1 MAKAKPAAEKRAK
14 STVVKSTTAKSTVK
28 SKPKANPLLTK
39 WKSRLGVPPFKA
51 IKPDHYRPAFDAAL
65 KAHEREIARIS
76 AARTRP
82 TFTNTIVALEKAG
95 AALGRV
101 SRVFFNL
108 ASSDTNP
115 ELQAIE
121 REMSPRLARHSTAIN
136 LDAGIFKRIDELHER
151 RATLKLDAEQ
161 LRLLERYHKQLVR
174 AGARLEALAKKRMG
188 DINERLATLGTQ
200 FAQNVLAEEQSF
212 RMELSG
218 EADLAGLPDFVRAA
232 AARMAA
238 DLGQPGKHIITLSRS
253 SIEPFL
259 QFSTRRDLRE
269 TAFKAWTRRGDNDND
284 HDNRA
289 IAAETIALRGE
300 RAALLGYRT
309 FADFRLDDAMAKSPA
324 AVRGLL
330 DEVWAAAVPQAGR
343 ERERLEDHARKE
355 GQNIRVEAWDW
366 RFYAERVRKAQFD
379 LDEGEIKPYLQ
390 LDRII
395 EAAFDT
401 ASRLFG
407 LTFKERNDL
416 GRYHPDV
423 RTFEVTDKD
432 GRHIGVFI
440 GDYFGR
446 PSKRSGAWMSTF
458 RGQRKLGAEERP
470 IVVNVMSFAR
480 GADGEPTL
488 LSFDDA
494 RTLFH
499 EFGHALHGL
508 LSDVTYP
515 SLACTAV
522 ATDFVELP
530 SQLYEHWL
538 SEPDVLK
545 CYALHYKT
553 GKPMP
558 QSLLDR
564 LKAARTFNQGF
575 ATVEYVASAIA
586 DLELH
591 SLDDPKGL
599 DIRHFETQMLE
610 RRGMPREIVMRHR
623 LPHFAHIFSGGGYAS
638 GYYSYMWSEVMDAD
652 AFDAFT
658 ETGDVFDA
666 ATAGRLKEFIYS
678 AGNRRDPAEAYTAFR
693 GRLPTTEAML
703 KKRGLAV

>member
-1 MAKAKPAAEKRAK
+1 MAKATPAATAIDKPAA
-14 STVVKSTTAKSTVK
+14 
-28 SKPKANPLLTK
+28 KPKAANPLLVA
-39 WKSRLGVPPFKA
+39 WKSKLGLPPFKS
-51 IKPDHYRPAFDAAL
+51 IKPVHFRPAFDEAL
-65 KAHEREIARIS
+65 KLHEREISKIS
-76 AARTRP
+76 AARTKA
-82 TFTNTIVALEKAG
+82 TFTNTIAALEKAG
-95 AALGRV
+95 TALGRV
-101 SRVFFNL
+101 ARVFHNL
-108 ASSDTNP
+108 AGADTNA

-121 REMSPRLARHSTAIN
+121 REMSPRLARHTTAIA
-136 LDAGIFKRIDELHER
+136 LDAGLFKRVDDLFQR
-151 RATLKLDAEQ
+151 RGNLKLDAEQ
-161 LRLLERYHKQLVR
+161 MRLLERFHKQFVR
-174 AGARLEALAKKRMG
+174 SGARLDARDKKHMG
-188 DINERLATLGTQ
+188 EINERLATLGTQ
-200 FAQNVLAEEQSF
+200 FAQTVLADEQAF
-212 RMELSG
+212 RLPLDG
-218 EADLAGLPDFVRAA
+218 ETDLAGLPEFARAA
-232 AARMAA
+232 AARTAA
-238 DLGQPGKHIITLSRS
+238 DLGLAGHVVTLARSR
-253 SIEPFL
+253 IEPFL

-269 TAFKAWTRRGDNDND
+269 TAFKAWTKRGENGNAN
-284 HDNRA
+284 DNRA
-289 IAAETIALRGE
+289 IAAETIALRAE
-300 RAALLGYRT
+300 RAALLGYKT

-343 ERERLEDHARKE
+343 ERERLEAFARQD

-366 RFYAERVRKAQFD
+366 RFYAEKVRKAEFD
-379 LDEGEIKPYLQ
+379 LDEGETKPYLQ

-401 ASRLFG
+401 AHRLFG
-407 LTFKERNDL
+407 VAFKERNDL

-423 RTFEVTDKD
+423 RTFEVADAA
-432 GRHIGVFI
+432 GAHVGVFL
-440 GDYFGR
+440 GDYFAR
-446 PSKRSGAWMSTF
+446 PSKRSGAWMSTY
-458 RGQRKLGAEERP
+458 RGQKKLGGAERP

-480 GADGEPTL
+480 GAEGQPTL

-538 SEPDVLK
+538 SEPVVLK
-545 CYALHYKT
+545 RFARHYKT
-553 GKPMP
+553 GKPIP
-558 QSLLDR
+558 GSLLKR
-564 LKAARTFNQGF
+564 LAAARTFNQGF
-575 ATVEYVASAIA
+575 ATVEYVASALA

-591 SLDDPKGL
+591 SLEDAKGL
-599 DIRHFETQMLE
+599 DVTRFEAQMLE

-658 ETGDVFDA
+658 EAGDPFDA
-666 ATAGRLKEFIYS
+666 ATAARLKEFIYS
-678 AGNRRDPAEAYTAFR
+678 AGNRRDPADAYTAFR
-693 GRLPTTEAML
+693 GRLPTSQAML
-703 KKRGLAV
+703 KKRGLAA